1 MIHGTKGKAANIEGF
16 KGCRD
21 KGLKGEEKKI
31 VSEEAGDPALY
42 LTGVSDVGLAQ

>member
-1 MIHGTKGKAANIEGF
+1 MAQRGKATNIEGF

-42 LTGVSDVGLAQ
+42 LAGVSAVRLAQ